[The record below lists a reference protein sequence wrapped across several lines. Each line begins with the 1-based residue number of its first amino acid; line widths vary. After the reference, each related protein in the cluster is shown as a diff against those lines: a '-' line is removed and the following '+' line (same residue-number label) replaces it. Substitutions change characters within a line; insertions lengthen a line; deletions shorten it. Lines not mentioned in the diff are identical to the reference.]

1 MVKIGKK
8 FYRQKE
14 GIPQGSV
21 LSSLLCNYFY
31 ADLEATYLDFLD
43 PRESLLLRLIDDF
56 LLITTNRADAKMF
69 LEVMHEG
76 LPEYGVSVNPDKT
89 LVNFEVAVNG
99 RKVPRLLGD
108 GGFPY
113 CGSFVDTKT
122 LDVRRDRERRKDMGE
137 CFLSFTFHESFAKI
151 RTLIWMRRRG
161 FWCEIRG

>member
-31 ADLEATYLDFLD
+31 ADLEATHLSFLN
-43 PRESLLLRLIDDF
+43 PKESLLLRLIDDF
-56 LLITTNRADAKMF
+56 LLITTNRAHAKHF

-76 LPEYGVSVNPDKT
+76 LPEYGVGVNPDKT
-89 LVNFEVAVNG
+89 LVNFEVVVKG
-99 RKVPRLLGD
+99 RKVPRLLGQ

-113 CGSFVDTKT
+113 CGSFVDTKS

-137 CFLSFTFHESFAKI
+137 WFLLSCVFWSFLAVVGGSA
-151 RTLIWMRRRG
+151 G
-161 FWCEIRG
+161 